1 MIIRILIVLILLLSV
16 LNIVGQPAHAGHL
29 NQAAQLVA
37 PQQMPP
43 SLSPIIEI
51 LSALTVLLLCQNYL
65 NRQLNKIKAS
75 ALKAKLS
82 RRLFHQRINPG
93 MPLYSNSLQQG

>member
-16 LNIVGQPAHAGHL
+16 LNIVGQPAHTDQL
-29 NQAAQLVA
+29 NQAV
-37 PQQMPP
+37 QQTPP
-43 SLSPIIEI
+43 SLSPIVEI

-65 NRQLNKIKAS
+65 NRQLNKIKTS
-75 ALKAKLS
+75 ALKAKLN

>member
-1 MIIRILIVLILLLSV
+1 MIIRILIALILLLSV
-16 LNIVGQPAHAGHL
+16 LNIVGQPAHTRHPGKAAQ
-29 NQAAQLVA
+29 QAAI
-37 PQQMPP
+37 QQTPP

-82 RRLFHQRINPG
+82 RRLFNHRIDPG
-93 MPLYSNSLQQG
+93 IPLYSNSLQWG

>member
-16 LNIVGQPAHAGHL
+16 LNIVGQPTHIAHL
-29 NQAAQLVA
+29 NQTAL
-37 PQQMPP
+37 QQTPP

-82 RRLFHQRINPG
+82 RRLFNYRIDTSVSI
-93 MPLYSNSLQQG
+93 YSNSLQQG